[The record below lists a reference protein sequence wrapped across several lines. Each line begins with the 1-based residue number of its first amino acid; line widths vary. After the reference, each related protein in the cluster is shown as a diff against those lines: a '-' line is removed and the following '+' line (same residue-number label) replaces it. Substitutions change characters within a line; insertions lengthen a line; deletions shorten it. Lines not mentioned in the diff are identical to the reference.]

1 MAKELTK
8 REDLRRNPL
17 TEWVAR
23 TLQTVQKR
31 KGLAAGI
38 LVVILA
44 TAAGAGAYS
53 WYQAQQE
60 REAQGL
66 LVKAYSAMWGEAS
79 GAQRNP
85 DEAKKVYAEIAAK
98 YPRTVAAEEALIRLG
113 NLQFDGGKY
122 DEAAGAYGTY
132 LTTYPRGR
140 FRVMAGIGKGY
151 AEELKG
157 DLQPAEK
164 TLSQLVET
172 VQDDPLAGE
181 AYSSL
186 AHVYEAMKRPED
198 ALRIYSQ
205 IAERFPQTH
214 WAQNALQRMSALKSK

>member
-8 REDLRRNPL
+8 ENIRRNPL
-17 TEWVAR
+17 AEWIAK
-23 TLQTVQKR
+23 TAQTVRER

-44 TAAGAGAYS
+44 TAAGAGTYS

-66 LVKAYSAMWGEAS
+66 LVKAYSAMWGGTPA
-79 GAQRNP
+79 AQRNP
-85 DEAKKVYAEIAAK
+85 DEAKKVYAEISAK

-122 DEAAGAYGTY
+122 DEATGTYGTY
-132 LTTYPRGR
+132 LTRYPSGR
-140 FRVMAGIGKGY
+140 LRVMAGIGKGY
-151 AEELKG
+151 AEGAKG
-157 DLQPAEK
+157 DTQAAEK
-164 TLSQLVET
+164 TLLQLVET
-172 VQDDPLAGE
+172 VKDDPLVGE

-186 AHVYEAMKRPED
+186 AGVYEAMKKPED
-198 ALRIYSQ
+198 AVRVYGQ

-214 WAQNALQRMSALKSK
+214 WAQNALQRMGALKSK